1 MKKWFH
7 SIKENRVVVDIAG
20 IFFVAFL
27 LSIPL
32 FHKNIDLFFDDGSQ
46 HLMRAYGTY
55 QAIAKNGNGNIIFDF
70 ANRFGYSWNLFYGPL
85 STYGIIVISLLVGTF
100 NTGFKITLFAIL
112 FLAGS
117 LMYKFVKEMTQQK
130 NTACLASILY
140 MTSPYFFTDIFVRHA
155 VRRITCLCIY
165 SDGIFRVVSFIQ
177 HRKKSLLFDFWS
189 KWTYSFTQYFYSFND
204 FLGRHLLKI

>member
-7 SIKENRVVVDIAG
+7 TIKENRNVADIAG

-55 QAIAKNGNGNIIFDF
+55 QSIAQNGKGNIIFDF
-70 ANRFGYSWNLFYGPL
+70 ANGFGYSWNLFYGPL
-85 STYGIIVISLLVGTF
+85 STYLIILMSLLVGAF
-100 NTGFKITLFAIL
+100 NTGLKMVMFVIL
-112 FLAGS
+112 FLAGG

-165 SDGIFRVVSFIQ
+165 SNGIFGAVSI
-177 HRKKSLLFDFWS
+177 
-189 KWTYSFTQYFYSFND
+189 
-204 FLGRHLLKI
+204 I